1 MNLHLQL
8 LRGTLA
14 VVLLSGLGLFV
25 AFAPKGSVDGAS
37 ERVAHAA
44 APASVAA
51 ASALDEAVR
60 P

>member
-14 VVLLSGLGLFV
+14 VILLSGLGLFL
-25 AFAPKGSVDGAS
+25 AFAPPPANGVS

-44 APASVAA
+44 APASNDAGNALDDVAA
-51 ASALDEAVR
+51 H
-60 P
+60 